1 MSPEDAKLGW
11 NWTFWRRVLRPLVE
25 EIGTKSP
32 LQPALVAPNSKLPIK
47 VTPNSVIEFCV
58 REVGAELF
66 ILACKAE
73 GATKQV
79 EFAGLPDAAGPG
91 EVMYESPRKVQAK
104 AGKFTDWFAPY
115 GVHVY
120 RFKL

>member
-1 MSPEDAKLGW
+1 M
-11 NWTFWRRVLRPLVE
+11 
-25 EIGTKSP
+25 
-32 LQPALVAPNSKLPIK
+32 QPALVAPNSKLPIK
-47 VTPNSVIEFCV
+47 VTVNSGIEFCV

-79 EFAGLPDAAGPG
+79 EFSGLPDSAGSG
-91 EVMYESPRKVQAK
+91 EVMYESPRKVEAK
-104 AGKFTDWFAPY
+104 GGKFKDWFAPY
-115 GVHVY
+115 EVHVY